1 MKCLR
6 GRTYFMEE
14 PKLKEDFLNSM
25 ILFLLKDDKQKSF
38 NKDKK
43 RKKRKENSYVCKNT
57 TKSLEYVA

>member
-1 MKCLR
+1 
-6 GRTYFMEE
+6 MEE